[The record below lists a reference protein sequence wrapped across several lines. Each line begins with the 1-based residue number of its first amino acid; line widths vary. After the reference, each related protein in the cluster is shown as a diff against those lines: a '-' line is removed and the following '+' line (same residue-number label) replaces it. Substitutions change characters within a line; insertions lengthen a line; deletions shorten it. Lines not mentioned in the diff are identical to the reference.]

1 MQPNSLRTIMVRHT
15 YWMFILNFVN
25 VSIMIE
31 PGIIEDIVKRLGKI
45 NPATG
50 EKAQSDMDRNM
61 RSILQSMLAKLD
73 LVTRDEFDVQMRL
86 LERTREKLDRL
97 EQEVRLLE
105 KQ

>member
-1 MQPNSLRTIMVRHT
+1 MVRHT